1 LLLLNVV
8 FHGRLPVGWRGGERQ
23 DVGLVIK
30 RSPVQTLVGVRR
42 RNDSGQVVHIHIHRA
57 VLILG
62 RRGPTAGR
70 VTVGSAEV
78 SVVAAT
84 ARCAL
89 VHMTTITRKLLT

>member
-1 LLLLNVV
+1 MLYFVV
-8 FHGRLPVGWRGGERQ
+8 PTGWRGGERQ
-23 DVGLVIK
+23 DVGLVVK
-30 RSPVQTLVGVRR
+30 RSRVQTMVGVRR

-57 VLILG
+57 VLTQG

-78 SVVAAT
+78 SVVTAA

-89 VHMTTITRKLLT
+89 VHTTTITRKLLT